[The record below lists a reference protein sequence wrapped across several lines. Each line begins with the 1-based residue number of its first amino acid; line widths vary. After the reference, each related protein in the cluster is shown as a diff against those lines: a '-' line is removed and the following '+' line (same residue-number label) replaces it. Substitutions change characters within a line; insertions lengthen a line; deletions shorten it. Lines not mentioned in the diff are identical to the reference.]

1 MEAQTLTTKNNR
13 KKQQLDARASEEAL
27 RIQER
32 KLSLIYQNV
41 SEILFSLSVE
51 PNNTF
56 RFISIN
62 QPFLDATGLQ
72 EKQVV
77 GKTVNEVIPEP
88 SLTMVIEKY
97 NRAISEK
104 ATQRWEEITVYPSGK
119 KYGEVTV
126 APLFD
131 SSGRCIYLIGN
142 VHDITE
148 RKEMERQ
155 LKDKERLAAIGTT
168 AGMVGHD
175 IRNPLQAIV
184 SDLFLWRLD
193 LAAMPEGEIKESMRE
208 SLDDIDRNVLYIN
221 KIVQDLQDYAKPITP
236 EAKQVDIQSV
246 IQEVLAKKAIPENIE
261 TSFVIG
267 AEAEKI
273 TTDHLLLKRIL
284 ANLVNNAV
292 QAMPNGGKLRIKTS
306 KKTDTIVISV
316 EDTGVGVSDEIKP
329 KLFKPLVT
337 SKSKGQ
343 GFGLAVVK
351 RLSEALDGAVS
362 FESEKNKGSK
372 FIIKLPIK

>member
-1 MEAQTLTTKNNR
+1 MEAQTLTTKDNR

-56 RFISIN
+56 RFISVN

-236 EAKQVDIQSV
+236 EAEQVYIQSV
-246 IQEVLAKKAIPENIE
+246 IQEVLVKKAIPENIE
-261 TSFVIG
+261 ASFVIG

-284 ANLVNNAV
+284 ANLVSNAV

-316 EDTGVGVSDEIKP
+316 EDTGVGISDEIKP
-329 KLFKPLVT
+329 KLFKPLFT

-343 GFGLAVVK
+343 GLGLAVVK

-362 FESEKNKGSK
+362 FESKKNKGSK
-372 FIIKLPIK
+372 FVIDLPIK